1 MELNR
6 QRNNK
11 RFAIMWIFLAF
22 GLFITY
28 YDAWCKPYNT
38 TLLTFSYKYGFISRG
53 LLGTIYQWIGQVLHI
68 NVFDYAVAMRF
79 MEVVTALFFLLLF
92 VFLMSC
98 LKYSSDK
105 VKRQMMFLIAL
116 YTIFTIPTFSCNFN
130 FGRIDLFMLSM
141 TLIAVTLIVHEKCEW
156 LVIPLTALGI
166 MFHQGYAFM
175 FYNAVLVLL
184 FYKIL
189 SVKDAK
195 RKKHYITIMVVS
207 LVICIGLFF
216 WFQLFSHGNAKE
228 YVQEIVSNAKAIA
241 LDGDYHK
248 GLIRAEILGVD
259 LTAEER
265 KYRSCNIEEIIAFS
279 ILFMPYIVVLIQF
292 LRGLVKHAVD
302 RREKLKYWAVSIGA
316 LTMLPD
322 FLLKVDFGRW
332 VYAVINY
339 YMITIICLLTVH
351 DENVENQIQKVAE
364 KIHKKPWGIFFLVYP
379 ILFVPFND
387 IVIAETVDRVCILL
401 RQFL

>member
-6 QRNNK
+6 KKQNQ
-11 RFAIMWIFLAF
+11 RFAVIWIFLAF
-22 GLFITY
+22 GLFLTY

-53 LLGTIYQWIGQVLHI
+53 LLGTIYQGIGQVLHI
-68 NVFDYAVAMRF
+68 DVFRYAVAMRF
-79 MEVVTALFFLLLF
+79 MEIVTAFFFLLLLI
-92 VFLMSC
+92 FLMSC

-105 VKRQMMFLIAL
+105 VNRQMMFLIAL

-141 TLIAVTLIVHEKCEW
+141 TLIAVTLLVHERFEW

-189 SVKDAK
+189 SVEDQRKK
-195 RKKHYITIMVVS
+195 RKYIMIMILS
-207 LVICIGLFF
+207 LLICIALFF
-216 WFQLFSHGNAKE
+216 WFQLFSHGNAKQ
-228 YVQEIVSNAKAIA
+228 YVQEIISNAKAIA

-265 KYRSCNIEEIIAFS
+265 KYRSCNIEEIIAFG
-279 ILFMPYIVVLIQF
+279 ILFIPYIVL
-292 LRGLVKHAVD
+292 LVKFLKGLLKNAVD
-302 RREKLKYWAVSIGA
+302 KKEKLKYWAVSIGA

-339 YMITIICLLTVH
+339 YMITIMCLLSAH
-351 DENVENQIQKVAE
+351 DENVENRIQEVSESVKN
-364 KIHKKPWGIFFLVYP
+364 KSWGIFFLVYP

-387 IVIAETVDRVCILL
+387 IVIAETVDRVCILI